1 MGDHARARQRLIIP
15 GLRVRFISE
24 GIEAVGR
31 ISEVSRAG
39 LFIESDEFPRPG
51 AVIAVQ
57 FHTESGEL
65 VDLRGEVRWTTQ
77 GAAHGSETE
86 GFGMLVHEAPLA
98 YRDFF
103 VQTLDDPEK
112 DDGEEL

>member
-1 MGDHARARQRLIIP
+1 M
-15 GLRVRFISE
+15 SE

-31 ISEVSRAG
+31 VSEVSRAG

-57 FHTESGEL
+57 FHTENGEL

-103 VQTLDDPEK
+103 VQARDDSKK